1 MAIKPQLSQE
11 DCKATKQWLHS
22 NSGSEVRHAMVLLY
36 LDQGKPV
43 SQVALS
49 VGLHPERVR
58 QIVRAY
64 RKGGIKELRAK
75 PKPGRPEKLNQKF
88 RQHLVE
94 LLRTPPRKY
103 NLPSNLWTL
112 KMLQQVL
119 TGLEWGQ
126 QVCLET
132 IRNQLSKAGWSYQR
146 AKAWIIS
153 PDPDY
158 ELKKTP
164 RFANRKVR

>member
-1 MAIKPQLSQE
+1 MAIKLQLSQE
-11 DCKATKQWLHS
+11 DCKTAKQWLHS
-22 NSGSEVRHAMVLLY
+22 NSGSEVRHALVLLY
-36 LDQGKPV
+36 LNQGKPV

-58 QIVRAY
+58 QLVRLY
-64 RKGGIKELRAK
+64 RKKGMKELRAK
-75 PKPGRPEKLNQKF
+75 PKPGRPEKLNQEF
-88 RQHLVE
+88 RHRLVE
-94 LLRTPPRKY
+94 LVRTPPRKH
-103 NLPSNLWTL
+103 NFQSNLWTL

-119 TGLEWGQ
+119 VRLEWGQ

-132 IRNQLSKAGWSYQR
+132 IRNQLRKAGWSYQR

-164 RFANRKVR
+164 RLANRKIR